1 MGLGGSGEKNCG
13 PPGVLGQPKLA
24 GSREC
29 VYGHLKAGEEREDSP
44 SSETG
49 SEEVL
54 IFIDQVS
61 EQISTDI
68 GKKDGQNLSDA
79 GSSGVL
85 SGGIAFKGF
94 SVTALVLGLF
104 LGSFPDFRVIMKTL
118 TGVMS
123 FIVVT
128 QPLGEDRVCGSRCA
142 T

>member
-1 MGLGGSGEKNCG
+1 MIS
-13 PPGVLGQPKLA
+13 
-24 GSREC
+24 
-29 VYGHLKAGEEREDSP
+29 
-44 SSETG
+44 
-49 SEEVL
+49 
-54 IFIDQVS
+54 IDRVS
-61 EQISTDI
+61 EQISTDS
-68 GKKDGQNLSDA
+68 GEKDGQNLSDA

-85 SGGIAFKGF
+85 SGGIALKWF

-128 QPLGEDRVCGSRCA
+128 QPLGEDWVCGSRCA